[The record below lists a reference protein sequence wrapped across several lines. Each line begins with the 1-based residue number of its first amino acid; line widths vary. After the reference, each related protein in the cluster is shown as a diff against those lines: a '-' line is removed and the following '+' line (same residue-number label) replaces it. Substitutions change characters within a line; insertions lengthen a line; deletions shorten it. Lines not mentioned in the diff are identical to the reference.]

1 MIQLNNL
8 TKTFGPT
15 IAVNNVSILIPRGQI
30 LGYLGANGAGKT
42 TTVKMIAGLLQ
53 PSSGAVLVDGYDV
66 TKQPI
71 EAKRRIGYVPESG
84 GLYESL
90 TAFEY
95 LQMVG
100 RLYHLQEAAIQQ
112 KINAFAEFFDLKPY
126 LRKRISQFSKGM
138 KQKVLISAA
147 LIHNPEILLLDEPFA
162 SLDATTVNMI
172 KQLIRN
178 LTDCGKT
185 IFMCSHMLD
194 TVERICDRFV
204 ILDKGKIVADGDMD
218 SLHEITKS
226 SSLEQIF
233 MELTN
238 TGAVEK
244 DVDSLI
250 KVIAQ

>member
-8 TKTFGPT
+8 TKTFGPI
-15 IAVNNVSILIPRGQI
+15 IALNNVSLLIPRGQI

-42 TTVKMIAGLLQ
+42 TTVKIIAGLLQ
-53 PSSGAVLVDGYDV
+53 PSRGTVLVDGYDV

-71 EAKRRIGYVPESG
+71 ETKRRIGYVPESG

-100 RLYHLQEAAIQQ
+100 RLYHLQEEAIQQ
-112 KINAFAEFFDLKPY
+112 KMNAFAEFFDLKSF
-126 LRKRISQFSKGM
+126 LRKRISQLSRGM
-138 KQKVLISAA
+138 KQKVLISVA

-172 KQLIRN
+172 KQLLRN
-178 LTDCGKT
+178 LADCGKT
-185 IFMCSHMLD
+185 IFFCSHMLD

-204 ILDKGKIVADGDMD
+204 ILDRGKIVADERMD
-218 SLHEITKS
+218 SLHELTDS
-226 SSLEQIF
+226 PSLEQIF
-233 MELTN
+233 VELTK
-238 TGAVEK
+238 TVSVEK
-244 DVDSLI
+244 NVDNLI
-250 KVIAQ
+250 QIITQ